1 MIDMPGMREL
11 GMMGAEAGIE
21 ETFADISAFA
31 KRCRYSDCRHDSEP
45 GCEVRA
51 AIARHELSEEHF
63 RNYRK
68 LQKETAFHDQS
79 YRDRRKKER
88 AFGKLV
94 RILKKEKDA
103 RSRE

>member
-1 MIDMPGMREL
+1 MREL

-21 ETFADISAFA
+21 EIFADISALA
-31 KRCRYSDCRHDSEP
+31 RTCRYSDCLHDSEP

-51 AIARHELSEEHF
+51 AMARHEVSEEHF

-68 LQKETAFHDQS
+68 LQRETAFHDQS
-79 YRDRRKKER
+79 YSDRRKKER

-94 RILKKEKDA
+94 RTIKKEKDA
-103 RSRE
+103 RSRD